1 MFGGVP
7 RRAWCCVVQQK
18 VQFRLQFGDRANPS
32 PSERVSLLFASTM
45 MAMSIPWLSL
55 CLASVLQS
63 MWLGYFC
70 NPSDHCETLTWLA
83 RWILY
88 WFVRFDEFVWIC
100 RRAQPS
106 AFCWTGNGNQYLL
119 ASSNNITNSEK
130 IVKMKAS
137 YKIHL
142 SSQSHNDL

>member
-100 RRAQPS
+100 RRAQPMHS
-106 AFCWTGNGNQYLL
+106 AEPETEIYIHSHIWPPPVAIFLALRVWEGTGAIQDDKYL
-119 ASSNNITNSEK
+119 N
-130 IVKMKAS
+130 
-137 YKIHL
+137 
-142 SSQSHNDL
+142 